1 MRAVAKTVAM
11 ITRTDIGNRPGLST
25 LASEH
30 AQLAKNELVLVPSAA
45 HCIAYSHFLRAKN
58 GAKTVARLTGSPH

>member
-11 ITRTDIGNRPGLST
+11 ITRTTDIGNKPGLSM

-45 HCIAYSHFLRAKN
+45 HCIAYSA
-58 GAKTVARLTGSPH
+58 S